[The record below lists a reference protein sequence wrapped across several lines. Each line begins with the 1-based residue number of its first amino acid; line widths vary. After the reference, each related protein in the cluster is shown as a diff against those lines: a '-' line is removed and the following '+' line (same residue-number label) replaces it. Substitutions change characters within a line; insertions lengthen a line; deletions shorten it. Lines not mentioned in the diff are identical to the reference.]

1 MNRRRFIKTGLLFVP
16 TIFHAGAYG
25 SVRMGHL
32 STEVG
37 SWLGR
42 VRSNAGSANG
52 LAVVASDRWVKSV
65 IVAGLRSTVKR
76 VNLFVGDQKAA
87 AIVPLIK
94 EIGSDTEAHDDT
106 INYSQANGVT
116 LINPGGTG
124 QLGTGVN
131 PATAIS
137 TNDAHMAIY
146 LGGAT
151 GEEEKFVMGVIGG
164 GTDHMYMI
172 IAYTGLGSGGTMY
185 SNTNI
190 VGADTNGTGFYMVT
204 RTSGSADGV
213 KAYRNATLLVT
224 SSAVGGS
231 PPSAVGTGFQVMN
244 SVNSTTGTSRA
255 GRGYQLG
262 TAINATQ
269 EATFNRIWQE
279 FETMLSRQV

>member
-1 MNRRRFIKTGLLFVP
+1 MIYVP
-16 TIFHAGAYG
+16 TIFCAGAYG
-25 SVRMGHL
+25 SVRMGNL
-32 STEVG
+32 TTEVG

-42 VRSNAGSANG
+42 VRSNSGSANG

-65 IVAGLRSTVKR
+65 ISAGLRSTVKR
-76 VNLFVGDQKAA
+76 VNLFVGNQKAA

-131 PATAIS
+131 PATAFS
-137 TNDAHMAIY
+137 TNDVHMAIY
-146 LGGAT
+146 LGGMT
-151 GEEEKFVMGVIGG
+151 GEEEKFVMGVATGP
-164 GTDHMYMI
+164 TDFMFMI
-172 IAYTGLGSGGTMY
+172 TAYTAVGSGGPMY
-185 SNTNI
+185 QVPYPAGT
-190 VGADTNGTGFYMVT
+190 DTDGTGFYLET
-204 RTSGSADGV
+204 RTSGSADGIKV
-213 KAYRNATLLVT
+213 YRNATLIAT
-224 SSAVGGS
+224 SAAVAGS
-231 PPSAVGTGFQVMN
+231 PPASAGSGFQIMN
-244 SVNSTTGTSRA
+244 AVSSTTGTSRA